1 MNQFLLS
8 FSQQSAVLVFSVL
21 KRYTDKI
28 CGELKLKLYE
38 SLS

>member
-1 MNQFLLS
+1 MNLFLLS
-8 FSQQSAVLVFSVL
+8 FSQQSAIVVFPVH

-28 CGELKLKLYE
+28 SGVLKLKLYE

>member
-8 FSQQSAVLVFSVL
+8 FSQQGAILVFPVL

-28 CGELKLKLYE
+28 CGDLKLKLYE
-38 SLS
+38 PLS